1 MLIAMCFTY
10 NSGNYIYF
18 GFPYL
23 TFKQEYECRHDA
35 SALFT
40 DCDIEEVICP
50 AREQSLADFEYRVNI
65 DADYYLNNWFVEM
78 DLMCESKVRT
88 NIMVSA
94 RYIAF
99 GIAGALLFAVPDR
112 WGRKK
117 SLLLAATV
125 NTMTQ
130 FAIIFVPIYEL
141 RLLGHIFMGL
151 VMLKQAVPF
160 VWGAELLPPS
170 RGTISSVCLTSFDAM
185 TLLISCL
192 YYMFISREVVPLL
205 LTTTVLAAA
214 ALLFLFAFVPESPQW
229 LLS

>member
-1 MLIAMCFTY
+1 MCFTY

-35 SALFT
+35 SAPFI

-125 NTMTQ
+125 NTMANP
-130 FAIIFVPIYEL
+130 FNF
-141 RLLGHIFMGL
+141 GL
-151 VMLKQAVPF
+151 VTNRPDR
-160 VWGAELLPPS
+160 LPTFPDS
-170 RGTISSVCLTSFDAM
+170 NAGV
-185 TLLISCL
+185 SCGD
-192 YYMFISREVVPLL
+192 
-205 LTTTVLAAA
+205 TQVLAPFTT
-214 ALLFLFAFVPESPQW
+214 FLEGTEKKT
-229 LLS
+229 L